1 MVNAEYSIHS
11 LGKTV
16 TFYDSEG
23 NKSEADLMGVHTTSK
38 AVLDAIPKKI
48 ADSIP
53 PGSIAYTTGM
63 ANSWQ
68 KSFTGTW
75 EAVEN

>member
-23 NKSEADLMGVHTTSK
+23 NQSEAVLMGVHVKSSG
-38 AVLDAIPKKI
+38 VLNAIPKKI
-48 ADSIP
+48 ADTIP

-63 ANSWQ
+63 ADSWQ

>member
-1 MVNAEYSIHS
+1 MVNADYSIHS

-16 TFYDSEG
+16 TLYDSEG
-23 NKSEADLMGVHTTSK
+23 NKSEAILMGVHVKSK
-38 AVLDAIPKKI
+38 AVLDNIPNSI
-48 ADSIP
+48 ADGIP

-63 ANSWQ
+63 ADSWQ

-75 EAVEN
+75 EAVDN